1 MKVEGDARCTAL
13 RAEAARL
20 SDKLQALDEER
31 ARLVDRHALDSAEAT
46 LADLRA
52 AMDEAASSAETRRR
66 DMETAFDEERER
78 VHSHL
83 TQCIHHSILEC
94 QLPHKIVNLLCSKLI
109 VNNKLTILW
118 GS

>member
-20 SDKLQALDEER
+20 SDKLQALDDER

-83 TQCIHHSILEC
+83 TQYIHRIFFSKPTPPQIF
-94 QLPHKIVNLLCSKLI
+94 QLLVHFY
-109 VNNKLTILW
+109 
-118 GS
+118 